1 MHGGVGLQ
9 RGQRQVAALGP
20 KGHGVSDDVAHAEA
34 GVELA
39 VGDVT
44 VLALRGGGRMSVEWT
59 HFIDASIVFLHSD
72 TGGDI
77 NCVGIFD

>member
-44 VLALRGGGRMSVEWT
+44 VLALRGGGGCPLSGHTLLTQALFSCIVTRVE
-59 HFIDASIVFLHSD
+59 I
-72 TGGDI
+72 
-77 NCVGIFD
+77 